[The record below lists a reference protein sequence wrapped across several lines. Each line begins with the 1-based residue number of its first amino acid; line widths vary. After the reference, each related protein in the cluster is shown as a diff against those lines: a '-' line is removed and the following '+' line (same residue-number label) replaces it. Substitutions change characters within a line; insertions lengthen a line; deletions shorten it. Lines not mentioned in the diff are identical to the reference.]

1 MYFYHIN
8 LIHIGE
14 SGFNYAY
21 QYKLVKFLLE
31 HVITSSL
38 ICEKFDDVSI
48 NEMTWEE
55 ILNNEKI
62 KVKIFKEFRRII
74 YNIRIEGFR
83 KKLISSQ
90 EEFLK
95 STQDKLRELG
105 GVLDSIKLE
114 AEKQGKDIIYENFL
128 YPLFKSLK
136 LIIFISISKN
146 RNIVILDSIEKVIMK
161 DQKLNLF
168 L

>member
-1 MYFYHIN
+1 MYIYHIN
-8 LIHIGE
+8 LFNIGE

-21 QYKLVKFLLE
+21 QYKLVIFLLE
-31 HVITSSL
+31 YVLLSSL
-38 ICEKFDDVSI
+38 VFEKFDNVSI
-48 NEMTWEE
+48 NAMSWEE
-55 ILNNEKI
+55 ILNSEKI

-74 YNIRIEGFR
+74 YSSRIEGFR

-95 STQDKLRELG
+95 LTQDKLRELG

-114 AEKQGKDIIYENFL
+114 ADKEGKDIIYENFL

-136 LIIFISISKN
+136 LTIFISISKN
-146 RNIVILDSIEKVIMK
+146 RNILILDSIEKVIIK
-161 DQKLNLF
+161 
-168 L
+168 